1 MSRIYCVT
9 LAMLGLL
16 LANSALGQRAGSGN
30 REDRTQARV
39 AASVAGLKSDL
50 RDARRL
56 LNGIDDRQLR
66 EQLELLLSRAALK
79 AEDLE
84 ELLGGLPR
92 GAEKLPMSDEDF
104 AKLLANLKEQSFDEQ
119 KLEFVKTF
127 VKGRPLNC
135 DQASKLL
142 KTFSF
147 DDDRIAAAVIVHP
160 GLVDSENFFEV
171 LKIFPFDSSRKQVME
186 AVRKKE

>member
-1 MSRIYCVT
+1 MTRICCVT
-9 LAMLGLL
+9 LATLGLL
-16 LANSALGQRAGSGN
+16 LTNSASAQRGGSAT
-30 REDRTQARV
+30 RDDRMQARV
-39 AASVAGLKSDL
+39 TASVAGLKSDL

-56 LNGIDDRQLR
+56 LADIDDRQLR

-84 ELLGGLPR
+84 ELLGGAPR
-92 GAEKLPMSDEDF
+92 GRVQLPISDADF
-104 AKLLANLKEQSFDEQ
+104 AKLIENIKEQSFDEQ

-127 VKGRPLNC
+127 AKGRPLNC
-135 DQASKLL
+135 DQVTRLL

-147 DDDRIAAAVIVHP
+147 DDDRIAAAVILYP

-186 AVRKKE
+186 AIRKK